1 MKELRME
8 AIKYKENTRQTEKKI
23 VIECMKEIDRRRI
36 ENEESKWEKKRRKV
50 IEKADMKKEELQ
62 KKREEKELKEII
74 REIM

>member
-62 KKREEKELKEII
+62 KKREEKELKEIV